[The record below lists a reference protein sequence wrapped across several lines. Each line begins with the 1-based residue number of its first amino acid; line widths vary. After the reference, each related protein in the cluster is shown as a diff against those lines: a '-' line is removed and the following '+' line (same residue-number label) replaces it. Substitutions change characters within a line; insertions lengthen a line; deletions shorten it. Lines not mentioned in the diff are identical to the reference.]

1 VAWGSRLANGQTR
14 SPLHW
19 GIGIMVDADYEYR
32 KPSFLAQFLT
42 KVVLLVLT
50 IITVWIIYAYLHAFR
65 LDWLGWFYSKLLP
78 VTNALYA
85 LVETYLPDDVKFKV
99 RGAITDDLGQR
110 SLFLLLLTASVELV
124 LFCIFK
130 LIGSLFALGRRS

>member
-1 VAWGSRLANGQTR
+1 
-14 SPLHW
+14 
-19 GIGIMVDADYEYR
+19 MDVDHDYR
-32 KPSFLAQFLT
+32 KPSFLAQFIT
-42 KVVLLVLT
+42 KVVLLALT
-50 IITVWIIYAYLHAFR
+50 IVVVWVIYAYLHAFR

-78 VTNALYA
+78 VTNVLYT

-124 LFCIFK
+124 LFCVFK
-130 LIGSLFALGRRS
+130 LIGSLFALMRGH